1 MKYERIKKL
10 TKLIL
15 DIMFF
20 TGIIVLLTLPIWLR
34 FAGTHYSKDIEIHYL
49 AMLIVFA
56 VSGLNGLLI
65 VNELRKMMKTVL
77 EANCFVED
85 NVKSL
90 RRMARYSLVISIF
103 FFIKVLLV
111 PTPATLIII
120 LVFFIAALF
129 SVVLSCVFQEAVN
142 YKDEN
147 DLTIWGGVSC
157 GNRN

>member
-20 TGIIVLLTLPIWLR
+20 TGIIVLITLPIWLR
-34 FAGTHYSKDIEIHYL
+34 FAGTHYSKDIENHYL
-49 AMLIVFA
+49 AMVIVFA

-77 EANCFVED
+77 EMNCFVED

-147 DLTIWGGVSC
+147 DLTI
-157 GNRN
+157 

>member
-103 FFIKVLLV
+103 FFVKVLLV

-147 DLTIWGGVSC
+147 DLTI
-157 GNRN
+157 

>member
-77 EANCFVED
+77 KVNCFVED

-147 DLTIWGGVSC
+147 DLTI
-157 GNRN
+157 

>member
-34 FAGTHYSKDIEIHYL
+34 FAGTHYSKDIENHYL
-49 AMLIVFA
+49 AMVIVFA
-56 VSGLNGLLI
+56 VSGLNGILI

-77 EANCFVED
+77 EVNCFVED

-147 DLTIWGGVSC
+147 DLTI
-157 GNRN
+157 

>member
-56 VSGLNGLLI
+56 VSGLNGILI

-77 EANCFVED
+77 EANWFVED

-147 DLTIWGGVSC
+147 DLTI
-157 GNRN
+157 

>member
-20 TGIIVLLTLPIWLR
+20 TGIIVLITLPIWLR
-34 FAGTHYSKDIEIHYL
+34 FAGTHYSKDIENHYL
-49 AMLIVFA
+49 AMVIVFA

-129 SVVLSCVFQEAVN
+129 SVVLSCIFQEAVN

-147 DLTIWGGVSC
+147 DLTI
-157 GNRN
+157 

>member
-15 DIMFF
+15 DIMFS

-56 VSGLNGLLI
+56 VSGLNGILI

-77 EANCFVED
+77 EVNCFVED

-147 DLTIWGGVSC
+147 DLTI
-157 GNRN
+157 

>member
-56 VSGLNGLLI
+56 VSGLNGILI

-129 SVVLSCVFQEAVN
+129 SVVLSCIFQEAVN

-147 DLTIWGGVSC
+147 DLTI
-157 GNRN
+157 

>member
-49 AMLIVFA
+49 AMLIVFS
-56 VSGLNGLLI
+56 VSGLNGILI

-77 EANCFVED
+77 EVNCFVED

-147 DLTIWGGVSC
+147 DLTI
-157 GNRN
+157 

>member
-56 VSGLNGLLI
+56 VSGSNGILI
-65 VNELRKMMKTVL
+65 VNELRKTMKTVL

-147 DLTIWGGVSC
+147 DLTI
-157 GNRN
+157 

>member
-20 TGIIVLLTLPIWLR
+20 TGIIALLTLPIWLR

-56 VSGLNGLLI
+56 VSGLNGILI

-77 EANCFVED
+77 EVNCFVED

-147 DLTIWGGVSC
+147 DLTI
-157 GNRN
+157 

>member
-49 AMLIVFA
+49 AMLIVFS

-142 YKDEN
+142 
-147 DLTIWGGVSC
+147 
-157 GNRN
+157 

>member
-20 TGIIVLLTLPIWLR
+20 TGIIVLITLPIWLR
-34 FAGTHYSKDIEIHYL
+34 FAGTHYSKDIENHYL
-49 AMLIVFA
+49 AMVIVFA

-65 VNELRKMMKTVL
+65 GNELRKMRKTVR
-77 EANCFVED
+77 EVNCFVED

-147 DLTIWGGVSC
+147 DLTI
-157 GNRN
+157 

>member
-20 TGIIVLLTLPIWLR
+20 TGIIVLITLPIWLR

-147 DLTIWGGVSC
+147 DLTI
-157 GNRN
+157 

>member
-20 TGIIVLLTLPIWLR
+20 TGIIVLLTLPIWHR

-147 DLTIWGGVSC
+147 DLTI
-157 GNRN
+157 

>member
-56 VSGLNGLLI
+56 VSGLNGILI

-147 DLTIWGGVSC
+147 DLTI
-157 GNRN
+157 

>member
-20 TGIIVLLTLPIWLR
+20 TGIIVLLTLPMWLR

-147 DLTIWGGVSC
+147 DLTI
-157 GNRN
+157 

>member
-90 RRMARYSLVISIF
+90 RRMERYSLVISIF

-147 DLTIWGGVSC
+147 DLTI
-157 GNRN
+157 

>member
-20 TGIIVLLTLPIWLR
+20 TGIIVPLTLPIWLR

-147 DLTIWGGVSC
+147 DLTI
-157 GNRN
+157 

>member
-56 VSGLNGLLI
+56 VSGLNGILI
-65 VNELRKMMKTVL
+65 VNELRKMMKTGL
-77 EANCFVED
+77 EVNCFVED

-147 DLTIWGGVSC
+147 DLTI
-157 GNRN
+157 

>member
-56 VSGLNGLLI
+56 VSVLNGILI

-77 EANCFVED
+77 EVNCFVED

-147 DLTIWGGVSC
+147 DLTI
-157 GNRN
+157 

>member
-20 TGIIVLLTLPIWLR
+20 TGIIVLITLPIWLR
-34 FAGTHYSKDIEIHYL
+34 FAGTHYSKDIENHYL
-49 AMLIVFA
+49 AMVIVFA

-77 EANCFVED
+77 KVNCFVED

-147 DLTIWGGVSC
+147 DLTI
-157 GNRN
+157 

>member
-56 VSGLNGLLI
+56 VSGLNGILI

-77 EANCFVED
+77 EVNCFVED

-103 FFIKVLLV
+103 FLIKVLLV

-147 DLTIWGGVSC
+147 DLTI
-157 GNRN
+157 

>member
-20 TGIIVLLTLPIWLR
+20 TGIIVLLTQPIWLR

-49 AMLIVFA
+49 AMVIVFA

-147 DLTIWGGVSC
+147 DLTI
-157 GNRN
+157 

>member
-147 DLTIWGGVSC
+147 DLTI
-157 GNRN
+157 

>member
-34 FAGTHYSKDIEIHYL
+34 FAGTHYSKDIEINYL

-77 EANCFVED
+77 EVNCFVED

-147 DLTIWGGVSC
+147 DLTI
-157 GNRN
+157 

>member
-1 MKYERIKKL
+1 MEYERIKKL

-56 VSGLNGLLI
+56 VSGLNGILI

-147 DLTIWGGVSC
+147 DLTI
-157 GNRN
+157 

>member
-20 TGIIVLLTLPIWLR
+20 TGIIVLITLPIWLR
-34 FAGTHYSKDIEIHYL
+34 FAGTHYSKDIENHYL
-49 AMLIVFA
+49 AMVIVFA

-77 EANCFVED
+77 EVNCFVED

-111 PTPATLIII
+111 PTPANLIII

-147 DLTIWGGVSC
+147 DLTI
-157 GNRN
+157 

>member
-20 TGIIVLLTLPIWLR
+20 TGIIVLITLPIWLR
-34 FAGTHYSKDIEIHYL
+34 FAGTHYSKDIENHYL

-147 DLTIWGGVSC
+147 DLTI
-157 GNRN
+157 

>member
-56 VSGLNGLLI
+56 VSGLNGILI

-90 RRMARYSLVISIF
+90 RRMARYSMVISIF

-147 DLTIWGGVSC
+147 DLTI
-157 GNRN
+157 

>member
-56 VSGLNGLLI
+56 VSGLNRLLI

-147 DLTIWGGVSC
+147 DLTI
-157 GNRN
+157 

>member
-20 TGIIVLLTLPIWLR
+20 TGIIVLITLPIWLI
-34 FAGTHYSKDIEIHYL
+34 FAGTHYSKDIENHYL
-49 AMLIVFA
+49 AMVIVFA

-77 EANCFVED
+77 EVNCFVED

-147 DLTIWGGVSC
+147 DLTI
-157 GNRN
+157 

>member
-34 FAGTHYSKDIEIHYL
+34 FAGTHYSKDIENHYL
-49 AMLIVFA
+49 AMVIVFA

-147 DLTIWGGVSC
+147 DLTI
-157 GNRN
+157 

>member
-20 TGIIVLLTLPIWLR
+20 TGIIVLLTLPIWHR
-34 FAGTHYSKDIEIHYL
+34 FAVTHYSKAIAIHYL

-56 VSGLNGLLI
+56 VSGLNGILI

-77 EANCFVED
+77 EVNCFVED

-147 DLTIWGGVSC
+147 DLTI
-157 GNRN
+157 

>member
-20 TGIIVLLTLPIWLR
+20 TGIIVLITLPIWLR
-34 FAGTHYSKDIEIHYL
+34 FAGTHYSKDIENHYL
-49 AMLIVFA
+49 AMVIVFA

-77 EANCFVED
+77 EVNCFVED

-147 DLTIWGGVSC
+147 DLTIYYETKPSE
-157 GNRN
+157 

>member
-56 VSGLNGLLI
+56 VSGLNGILI

-77 EANCFVED
+77 EVNCLVED

-147 DLTIWGGVSC
+147 DLTI
-157 GNRN
+157 

>member
-15 DIMFF
+15 DTMFF
-20 TGIIVLLTLPIWLR
+20 TGIIVLLTLPIWHR
-34 FAGTHYSKDIEIHYL
+34 FAGTHYSKDIESHYL

-77 EANCFVED
+77 EVNCFVED

-147 DLTIWGGVSC
+147 DLTI
-157 GNRN
+157 

>member
-20 TGIIVLLTLPIWLR
+20 TGIIVLITLPIWLR
-34 FAGTHYSKDIEIHYL
+34 FAGTHYSKDIENHYL
-49 AMLIVFA
+49 AMVILFA

-147 DLTIWGGVSC
+147 DLTI
-157 GNRN
+157 

>member
-1 MKYERIKKL
+1 MEYERIKKL

-56 VSGLNGLLI
+56 VSGLNGILI

-77 EANCFVED
+77 KVNCFVED

-147 DLTIWGGVSC
+147 DLTI
-157 GNRN
+157 

>member
-20 TGIIVLLTLPIWLR
+20 TGIIVLITLPIWLR
-34 FAGTHYSKDIEIHYL
+34 FAGTHYSKDIENHYL
-49 AMLIVFA
+49 AMVIVFA

-147 DLTIWGGVSC
+147 DLTI
-157 GNRN
+157 